1 MQRKGQIS
9 NEKHNLFSWSLYLY
23 PRKMNKSYKRTVL
36 SGPLRWPAMKWA
48 VFLLS
53 QLWRGT
59 TSWQRP
65 RWVSEATPPPVMSTY
80 QRKVTVLG
88 LDTEDEPLQLP
99 LFLDKGGKSK
109 MKMQVANEHSSTYCL
124 LTTFSLT
131 YEPTLLKRT
140 QSYWSTSN
148 GQRSSSALS
157 SPLSL
162 QCGIQNSPSVADEIQ
177 RSSDSPF
184 YRLLTLLCLSDTL
197 NSVNERKWLS
207 FLSTHSPSSV

>member
-1 MQRKGQIS
+1 MRNITYSADLFTCIPGKWTNPTRERYSAVLLGDRPWSEQY
-9 NEKHNLFSWSLYLY
+9 FSWV
-23 PRKMNKSYKRTVL
+23 SYEEVQ
-36 SGPLRWPAMKWA
+36 PAGRDPDGYQK
-48 VFLLS
+48 
-53 QLWRGT
+53 Q
-59 TSWQRP
+59 P
-65 RWVSEATPPPVMSTY
+65 PPPVMSTY

-140 QSYWSTSN
+140 QSYWSTSS

-177 RSSDSPF
+177 SSSDSPF